1 MVEELGFG
9 GKTVAITGVAS
20 GMGEATAKLLGDL
33 GATVIGLDRN
43 EPSVEVD
50 RFVRFDLC
58 DEASVAAAAQAVSVA
73 TTRLDALV
81 HCAGLPQTAPGIDVF
96 LSGFVGPREL
106 TERLVPNLGPGS
118 AVVCVASTAA
128 HAWASR
134 LDELRPLLDTSGFA
148 EARAWCEAHLGP
160 DADNYARAKGAV
172 CAYVVERSTDLA
184 AAGIRI
190 NCLCPGQT
198 ETPMTAAF
206 RRAHPEVMARLVVP
220 IGHTAQPEEQAWVFA
235 FLASPR
241 ASFVTGSVLYVDG
254 GHVAALTSGRIT
266 R

>member
-1 MVEELGFG
+1 MGELGFEG
-9 GKTVAITGVAS
+9 RTVAVTGAAS
-20 GMGEATAKLLGDL
+20 GIGAATAELLGTL
-33 GATVIGLDRN
+33 GASVIGLDRN
-43 EPSVEVD
+43 EPSVALD

-58 DEASVAAAAQAVSVA
+58 DEASIVAAATAVCSSEKP
-73 TTRLDALV
+73 LDALV
-81 HCAGLPQTAPGIDVF
+81 HCAGLPQTAPGVDVF
-96 LSGFVGPREL
+96 LTGFVGLREL
-106 TERLVPNLGPGS
+106 TERVVPHLNPGS
-118 AVVCVASTAA
+118 AIVCVASTAA

-134 LDELRPLLDTSGFA
+134 LNEFRPLLDTPGFA
-148 EARAWCEAHLGP
+148 EARLWCENNVGT

-190 NCLCPGQT
+190 NCVCPGQT

-254 GHVAALTSGRIT
+254 GHVAALAAGRIT